1 MPWSQSR
8 VARVRDTARGCL
20 PAGQARERHARTQDR
35 AGAPGKG
42 NDMHGRILKASA
54 SSLAVMALAAQA
66 PAQSQTAAPAAPQT
80 VGIDDIVITATRQAT
95 NLQDTPI
102 AITAVTSEAL
112 QARGIASIGDLTST
126 VPNAQFR
133 RVQGAFGPG
142 VSAFIR
148 GIGSGDTSLA
158 GQPPVAFYID
168 DVYYPILLGANFDL
182 LDIDHIE
189 VLRGPQGTLFGRNS
203 LAGAINVVARQP
215 DTREASA
222 YAEATVGS
230 YNRTDLRAGFNVPLS
245 ETAAL
250 RVSGISKKREGYQTL
265 LDFTCEMNR
274 RGTPELAGSFP
285 LTGPL
290 QNSTRL
296 DQVDD
301 CGIGHYGG
309 EDVRA
314 LRGSLLWE
322 AAPGVK
328 LTLTGD
334 YLRDRSEN
342 PADSVVDVDPTRA
355 NANMK
360 TQAAY
365 FGLVIDQRF
374 MTGDPYTTYVT
385 YTDRIAAGTVIPGN
399 TYYAPDPDGDG
410 TTGFVNERGQYTR
423 GGYAIPNHNNL
434 RNWGVAGKLNWDLGG
449 DIDLTAVLAYRD
461 LDETHTFDTDGMPLV
476 VEHVINHLSQKY
488 THAELRLSGKS
499 DFMDW
504 VVGGFYFDA
513 DGDQHASLIQA
524 SSGLQRQLHTTYK
537 PTSKAVF
544 ANATVRP
551 FGEKLGVMLGLRYAD
566 DKMAVDFSNISDV
579 SFRTTAS
586 DILFKVVPSSKKL
599 SWKAGLN
606 YQPTND
612 VLLYASAAT
621 GYSLPGY
628 NTRPLQFTQVSQSDA
643 NEDIAYELGAKLDL
657 FDRRLRLNIAAF
669 YTDFK
674 NRPTTIGGAEALLD
688 DQGLPQAGNQQ
699 LVPLPGGPPGSTQ
712 CSTETLPTNTGI
724 VCLGRTYFRNQPAT
738 IRGFEAEYTLN
749 PIEGLTINGSVG
761 WSKFMA
767 PDIEARTVNRRQSNP
782 FWTASS
788 GIQYEIPVDMLG
800 GTITPRLDWTFE
812 SSQIVSGT
820 STKYNGLLP
829 AKSLFNGR
837 VTYDNLDHDF
847 TVALGVINL
856 FNKFYYRNVF
866 DYQGLGYPQTDA
878 QPAPPREWYLTLS
891 KRF

>member
-1 MPWSQSR
+1 M
-8 VARVRDTARGCL
+8 
-20 PAGQARERHARTQDR
+20 
-35 AGAPGKG
+35 
-42 NDMHGRILKASA
+42 I
-54 SSLAVMALAAQA
+54 ALAIAMQAHAQT
-66 PAQSQTAAPAAPQT
+66 PTDAAESKTSNRANA
-80 VGIDDIVITATRQAT
+80 GLEDIVVTATRQAT

-112 QARGIASIGDLTST
+112 QERGITNIGDLTST

-182 LDIDHIE
+182 LDVGHIE

-203 LAGAINVVARQP
+203 LAGAINVVAKQP
-215 DTREASA
+215 NPREASA
-222 YAEATVGS
+222 YVEATVGS
-230 YNRTDLRAGFNVPLS
+230 FNRADLRAGFNLPIS
-245 ETAAL
+245 ENAAIL
-250 RVSGISKKREGYQTL
+250 VSGISKKREGYQKL

-274 RGTPELAGSFP
+274 RGTPNLAGSFP
-285 LTGPL
+285 VTGPL
-290 QNSTRL
+290 QTTTRL
-296 DQVDD
+296 DQVND
-301 CGIGHYGG
+301 CTIGRYGG

-314 LRGSLLWE
+314 LRGSFMWQPIE
-322 AAPGVK
+322 AVK

-342 PADSVVDVDPTRA
+342 PADSIVDIDPTRA
-355 NANMK
+355 NSNMK
-360 TQAAY
+360 SQAAY
-365 FGLVIDQRF
+365 FGVVIDSRF

-385 YTDRIAAGTVIPGN
+385 YTDRIQAGTVIPGN
-399 TYYAPDPDGDG
+399 TYYAADPKGNG

-423 GGYAIPNHNNL
+423 GGYALPNHNNL
-434 RNWGVAGKLNWDLGG
+434 KNWGVAGKLNWDLGSN
-449 DIDLTAVLAYRD
+449 IDLTAVLAYRG
-461 LDETHTFDTDGMPLV
+461 LDEIHTFDTDGTPLV
-476 VEHVINHLSQKY
+476 VEHVINHLEQSY
-488 THAELRLSGKS
+488 THAEVRLSGKS
-499 DFMDW
+499 DLVDW
-504 VVGGFYFDA
+504 VVGGFFFDA
-513 DGDQHASLIQA
+513 DGNQRASLIQA

-551 FGEKLGVMLGLRYAD
+551 FGEKIGVVLGLRYAD

-586 DILFKVVPSSKKL
+586 DIVFKITPSSKKV

-606 YQPTND
+606 YQPVD
-612 VLLYASAAT
+612 KVLLYASAAT

-628 NTRPLQFTQVSQSDA
+628 NTRPLQFTQVEQSDA
-643 NEDIAYELGAKLDL
+643 NEDIAYELGAKFDL
-657 FDRRLRLNIAAF
+657 FDRMLRINVAAF

-674 NRPTTIGGAEALLD
+674 NRPTVIAGAEALLND
-688 DQGLPQAGNQQ
+688 AGAPQSGNQQ
-699 LVPLPGGPPGSTQ
+699 LLPLPGGPTGSTQ
-712 CSTETLPTNTGI
+712 CSTQTLPSNTGI
-724 VCLGRTYFRNQPAT
+724 VCLGRSYFRNQPAT
-738 IRGFEAEYTLN
+738 IRGFEVEYTIN
-749 PIEGLTINGSVG
+749 PLDGLTINGSVG

-782 FWTASS
+782 FWTGNA
-788 GIQYEIPVDMLG
+788 GIQYRIPVDGIG
-800 GTITPRLDWTFE
+800 GTITPRLDWTYE

-820 STKYNGLLP
+820 STKYNNLMGSR
-829 AKSLFNGR
+829 SLFNGR
-837 VTYDNLDHDF
+837 ITYDNLDHDF
-847 TVALGVINL
+847 TIALGVVNL

-878 QPAPPREWYLTLS
+878 QPAPPREWSLTLS

>member
-1 MPWSQSR
+1 M
-8 VARVRDTARGCL
+8 L
-20 PAGQARERHARTQDR
+20 
-35 AGAPGKG
+35 
-42 NDMHGRILKASA
+42 GRMVFASA
-54 SSLAVMALAAQA
+54 SSLLALAATA
-66 PAQSQTAAPAAPQT
+66 VPAQAQAQAQNDAPPPTQERQAVT
-80 VGIDDIVITATRQAT
+80 GLEDIVVTATRQAT

-112 QARGIASIGDLTST
+112 EERGISSIGDLTST
-126 VPNAQFR
+126 VPNSQFR

-203 LAGAINVVARQP
+203 LAGAINVVAKQP
-215 DTREASA
+215 DPKHASA

-230 YNRTDLRAGFNVPLS
+230 YNRIDLRAGFNLPVS
-245 ETAAL
+245 DNAAIY
-250 RVSGISKKREGYQTL
+250 VSGLSKKREGYQRL

-285 LTGPL
+285 FTTPL

-296 DQVDD
+296 DTVHD
-301 CGIGHYGG
+301 CTIGHYGG

-314 LRGSLLWE
+314 ARGSFMWQ
-322 AAPGVK
+322 PTPSVK

-334 YLRDRSEN
+334 YLRDLSEN
-342 PADSVVDVDPTRA
+342 PADSIVDVDPTRA
-355 NANMK
+355 NTNLRS
-360 TQAAY
+360 QAAY
-365 FGLVIDQRF
+365 FGLTIDQRF
-374 MTGDPYTTYVT
+374 MTGDPYSTYVT
-385 YTDRIAAGTVIPGN
+385 YTDRIAACTVIPGN
-399 TYYAPDPDGDG
+399 TYYNGA
-410 TTGFVNERGQYTR
+410 VNERGQCTR
-423 GGYAIPNHNNL
+423 GGYALPNHNNL
-434 RNWGVAGKLNWDLGG
+434 TNWGVAGKLNWELGNN
-449 DIDLTAVLAYRD
+449 IALTGVLAYRD

-476 VEHVINHLSQKY
+476 VEHVINHLIQKY
-488 THAELRLSGKS
+488 THAELRLAGTSS
-499 DFMDW
+499 WIDW
-504 VVGGFYFDA
+504 VVGAFYFDG

-537 PTSKAVF
+537 PNSKAAF

-551 FGEKLGVMLGLRYAD
+551 FGEQLSFTGGLRYSD

-579 SFRTTAS
+579 SFLTTAS
-586 DILFKVVPSSKKL
+586 DILFKVTPSSKKL

-606 YQPTND
+606 YQPTNT

-628 NTRPLQFTQVSQSDA
+628 NTRPLQYTQVEQSDA
-643 NEDIAYELGAKLDL
+643 NSDIAYEIGAKLDL
-657 FDRRLRLNIAAF
+657 FDRKLRLNLAGF

-688 DQGLPQAGNQQ
+688 DHGNPQPGNQQ
-699 LVPLPGGPPGSTQ
+699 LIPLPGGPSGSTQ
-712 CSTETLPTNTGI
+712 CSTVTVAPGTGI
-724 VCLGRTYFRNQPAT
+724 TCLGRTYFRNQPAT
-738 IRGFEAEYTLN
+738 IRGVEAEYTIN
-749 PIEGLTINGSVG
+749 PLENLVINGSVG
-761 WSKFMA
+761 WSKFTA
-767 PDIEARTVNRRQSNP
+767 PDIEERTVNRRQSNP
-782 FWTASS
+782 FWTASA
-788 GIQYEIPVDMLG
+788 GIQYKLAAPQIG
-800 GTITPRLDWTFE
+800 GSVTPRLDWTYE

-820 STKYNGLLP
+820 STKYNYLMPG
-829 AKSLFNGR
+829 KSLFNAR
-837 VTYDNLDHDF
+837 LTYDNENHDF
-847 TVALGVINL
+847 SIAAGVVNV
-856 FNKFYYRNVF
+856 FNKFYYINVF
-866 DYQGLGYPQTDA
+866 DYQPLGYPQTDA
-878 QPAPPREWYLTLS
+878 QPAMPRTWSLTLT